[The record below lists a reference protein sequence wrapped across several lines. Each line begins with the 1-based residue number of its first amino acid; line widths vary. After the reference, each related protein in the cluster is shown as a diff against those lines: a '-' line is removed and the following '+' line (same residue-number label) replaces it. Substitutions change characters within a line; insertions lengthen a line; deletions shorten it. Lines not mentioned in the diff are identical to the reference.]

1 MLVNARDQL
10 LVNTCGQCFKID
22 CSAEAVAAAA
32 AYLVSPVATE
42 DLAATPHSAQTYPIA
57 TEDIAVTTD
66 PVQIDPATNNT
77 APPVS
82 STEPIA
88 ECWD

>member
-1 MLVNARDQL
+1 M
-10 LVNTCGQCFKID
+10 NTCGQCFKID

-42 DLAATPHSAQTYPIA
+42 DLAATIGPAQIDHGVPEDLEA
-57 TEDIAVTTD
+57 TIEPA
-66 PVQIDPATNNT
+66 QKDPATNTT
-77 APPVS
+77 APPVP

-88 ECWD
+88 DADEIP